1 MYPFISLTDGTVTL
15 RPFEFGEAAILQQA
29 VQESLTE
36 LKPWMSWARQ
46 AYTTETA
53 NDFIIIT
60 RAKWASG
67 EMYTFAI
74 TSSINGQLLGVCS
87 LDHIH
92 PIYHFCNLGYWVR
105 ASRHGQ
111 GIAGH
116 AAKLIARFAF
126 EKVNLIRTEIVVAA
140 GNDASRHVAEKI
152 GAHYEG
158 ILHNRMVIGTEIDD
172 AHMFSLLPSDFGLV
186 AKL

>member
-15 RPFEFGEAAILQQA
+15 RPFEFGEAAILHQA
-29 VQESLTE
+29 VQESLTKLE
-36 LKPWMSWARQ
+36 PWMSWARQ
-46 AYTTETA
+46 EYTSETA

-74 TSSINGQLLGVCS
+74 TSSNNGQLLGVCS

-158 ILHNRMVIGTEIDD
+158 ILHNRMVIGTEISD